1 VLCTKSSKCLFA
13 IVNFTLQAEIMQ
25 KATFSYKLRNTA
37 EILKALAHPERLA
50 ILDLM
55 GAAPKGRLT
64 VKAIYDELRLQQ
76 PIASRH
82 LAILKS
88 IGIVY
93 KIREGQ
99 KVLYGLNISRK
110 AVASITTLEVQK
122 GN

>member
-1 VLCTKSSKCLFA
+1 
-13 IVNFTLQAEIMQ
+13 MQ

-37 EILKALAHPERLA
+37 EILKAVAHPERLA
-50 ILDLM
+50 ILALM
-55 GAAPKGRLT
+55 VASPQKKLT

-88 IGIVY
+88 MGIVY
-93 KIREGQ
+93 KTREGQ

-110 AVASITTLEVQK
+110 AVASLTTLEVQK